1 MAGPSEL
8 APLPGDPTALKSKAD
23 GLSAAAEQ
31 IQLAINHLRKLADR
45 DETVSLAIDSVRG
58 NAGDVA
64 DNITKAQVRYA
75 GTAQALQDYAP
86 KLESAQ
92 QRALRAISA
101 YNGAQQQVSS
111 AQSHLHQQ
119 QEQYAQDQA
128 NAPTPAPGAEPAKPF
143 GQTADGSKAN
153 QAVND
158 ANGAVSDALGEYHAA
173 IAEIDDAAQIAISQI
188 KKAISESGLN
198 DGFWD
203 KLGHALASAWND
215 AVAWAKK
222 YLAPVLDVIQRVAAA
237 IADIGGYI
245 SMVLNILAVFIPVLA
260 PLAAAVDIIVLA
272 AAAVSFLTTAAL
284 VGLGDRSLGD
294 LLNTGI
300 TLVASA
306 LPIKGDAA
314 ALTKA
319 GKLTGVAEKL
329 SSGNLGKVIDV
340 ADKLNGPLDKFAKFA
355 GKGGAALGEKA
366 GSKYLG
372 FLGSG
377 RAADYAA
384 AAFHGSLEH
393 GTSLDRAGANAIAQ
407 YRHGMNEAI
416 TDVTGGVAEK
426 GTSAVINTTITSAT
440 NNAGTALDNV
450 WNGNNM
456 PGHNYFQTHSALDI
470 QPLIPNVQIV
480 SGSAPSSLGG
490 LNPVNIFEAGKGLTV
505 GAPTALAHAVT
516 GTATLK

>member
-1 MAGPSEL
+1 MAASEL

-23 GLSAAAEQ
+23 GLASAAEQ
-31 IQLAINHLRKLADR
+31 IQQAIDHLRKLADR
-45 DETVSLAIDSVRG
+45 DDTVSLAIDSVRG
-58 NAGDVA
+58 NASDVA

-75 GTAQALQDYAP
+75 GTARALQDYAP

-92 QRALRAISA
+92 QRALRAIAA
-101 YNGAQQQVSS
+101 YNSAQQQVNS

-119 QEQYAQDQA
+119 QEQYKQDQA
-128 NAPTPAPGAEPAKPF
+128 SAPTPPPGAEPAKPF
-143 GQTADGSKAN
+143 AQTPEGSRAN
-153 QAVND
+153 QALSD
-158 ANGAVSDALGEYHAA
+158 ANGAVSDALNEYNAA
-173 IAEIDDAAQIAISQI
+173 IAEIDEAAKTAISQI
-188 KKAISESGLN
+188 KKAISDSGLN

-203 KLGHALASAWND
+203 KLGHALESAWND

-237 IADIGGYI
+237 IVDIGGYI
-245 SMVLNILAVFIPVLA
+245 SMALNILAVFIPVLA
-260 PLAAAVDIIVLA
+260 PIAAAVDIIVLA
-272 AAAVSFLTTAAL
+272 AAAVSFLTTLAL

-300 TLVASA
+300 TLVVSA

-329 SSGNLGKVIDV
+329 TTGKLGAVIDV
-340 ADKLNGPLDKFAKFA
+340 ADKLNGPLDKFAKFV

-372 FLGSG
+372 FLGAN

-393 GTSLDRAGANAIAQ
+393 GTSLDRAGENAISQ
-407 YRHGMNEAI
+407 YRHGMTEAI
-416 TDVTGGVAEK
+416 RDATGGAAQKV
-426 GTSAVINTTITSAT
+426 TTAVSNTLITSAT
-440 NNAGTALDNV
+440 NNAGTAVDNF

-456 PGHNYFQTHSALDI
+456 PGHDYFATHSALEI
-470 QPLIPNVQIV
+470 QPLIPNIQVV
-480 SGSAPSSLGG
+480 PGSAPSTLGG
-490 LNPVNIFEAGKGLTV
+490 LNPLNIVDAGRGLTV
-505 GAPTALAHAVT
+505 DAPQALAHAVT

>member
-1 MAGPSEL
+1 MSGQSEL
-8 APLPGDPTALKSKAD
+8 APLPGDPAALKTKAD
-23 GLSAAAEQ
+23 GLSSAAEQ
-31 IQLAINHLRKLADR
+31 IQQAINHLRKLSDH

-58 NAGDVA
+58 NASDVA

-75 GTAQALQDYAP
+75 GTAKALQDYAP

-92 QRALRAISA
+92 QRALRAITA
-101 YNGAQQQVSS
+101 YNGAQQQVDSAHSS
-111 AQSHLHQQ
+111 QQHQ
-119 QEQYAQDQA
+119 QEQYQHDQA
-128 NAPTPAPGAEPAKPF
+128 TAPAPAPGADAPKSFADTPA
-143 GQTADGSKAN
+143 GTRAN
-153 QAVND
+153 QAVSDAND
-158 ANGAVSDALGEYHAA
+158 AVSAALKEYHEA
-173 IAEIDDAAQIAISQI
+173 IAEVDSAAQTAISQI
-188 KKAISESGLN
+188 KKAIHDSGLN

-203 KLGHALASAWND
+203 KLGHALSSAWND

-237 IADIGGYI
+237 IADIGGYLA
-245 SMVLNILAVFIPVLA
+245 MVLNILAVFIPVLA
-260 PLAAAVDIIVLA
+260 PIAAAVDIIVLA

-329 SSGNLGKVIDV
+329 TTGKLGEVINV
-340 ADKLNGPLDKFAKFA
+340 ADKLNGPLDKFAKFV

-372 FLGSG
+372 ALGSSK
-377 RAADYAA
+377 AADYAA

-393 GTSLDRAGANAIAQ
+393 GTSLDRAGENAIAQ
-407 YRHGMNEAI
+407 YRHGMTEGIREA
-416 TDVTGGVAEK
+416 TGGAAEK
-426 GTSAVINTTITSAT
+426 ATTAVVNTTITTST
-440 NNAGTALDNV
+440 VNAGAAVDNF
-450 WNGNNM
+450 WDGHDM
-456 PGHNYFQTHSALDI
+456 PGHDYFQTHSALEI
-470 QPLIPNVQIV
+470 QPLIPNVHIV
-480 SGSAPSSLGG
+480 PNSDPSTLGG
-490 LNPVNIFEAGKGLTV
+490 LNPLNILDAGRGVTV
-505 GAPTALAHAVT
+505 DASHAMAHAVT
-516 GTATLK
+516 GTATLE